1 MSEIDKY
8 YLQPNQATPI
18 DGLTEI
24 APGGVSDT
32 PLQPTAG
39 ETTQTGDSTS
49 FPTNKLTSQNYVPS
63 QSGWALKENGDVEFG
78 SGKFRGDI
86 TGASGTFSGT
96 ITASAGTIGG
106 FSISATAL
114 TASNFSLDSSGQRL
128 TLGSGNDIV
137 IADADDATYRL
148 WAGNATAASAPFSVG
163 KDGALTASN
172 ATITGDITATTG
184 SIGGFDIG
192 SDYIR
197 DAADSFGLASTVTG
211 SNDVRFWAGTTF
223 ANRANAPFRT
233 FEDGSTVTSNL
244 TVTGG
249 SISIGGQAVVNTDGS
264 SEFLNTLIGRQQV
277 TVDNTANL
285 NTVLSD
291 LSSAGG
297 GILYLKAGTYT
308 LSSALTY
315 YSNITI
321 RGISQNATILDFN
334 NTGVGIV
341 AAGSSVYTTGTLT
354 SITGGVNVTGFGT
367 SWLANVTPGQQLF
380 LNNRWHVIAAV
391 NSDTSITLAESYGGP
406 TVTAGTSYRI
416 ASPMVNIALEQLT
429 VKNATGDGFNIDD
442 VREVELSN
450 LLFLDC
456 NVGFTMTNTSEI
468 TTNIVTTA
476 SCTSDGYQL
485 TNVGFGGLTTLSSAG
500 NGGNGATINDMN
512 TIFVSTSSCAANT
525 GDGYNLT
532 DVSNSAFIVEASA
545 NGGQGIELVSGC
557 DNNFI
562 YAGLI
567 ENNTSDGIKLTAT
580 CDNNTI
586 GSSCNVLNNGGYGVN
601 IAASTCDDNLIIGVH
616 FEGNTS
622 GSINDSG
629 TGTVVQAC
637 LPLSVNDAPAD
648 TVSLTADEDL
658 SAGDVVYPTGNNLIK
673 RVRPTSVGTV
683 DTTVTEPAAVSAN
696 YKILPIDATRQLHI
710 RGGDINGNKA
720 MGARIGTINAN
731 EDDFTYGTEY
741 TFGGVNS
748 DCYDVC
754 QIDSTRFLVTYHQ
767 QTATTASKAVLLDV
781 GSSGTT
787 ITNGTPVTIGTRIDT
802 SHIPCVGLDSSRA
815 LIGYYVSS
823 GNAFHVQ
830 VLSLSGTTI
839 TTNTGVDMS
848 STQGSQTRASF
859 LLLETD
865 KVLVVYGGDNS
876 DPLRAKTIDISGT
889 TPTVNGANTLDATN
903 RAYTMGLS
911 EIDSSKA
918 MLVYS
923 YSDGASDR
931 KTQAAVL
938 SISGSTVTKGSNL
951 ELSTISQAD
960 DYINVVSVSPT
971 VFITATDNG
980 SSVLKYHLLQRD
992 GTTVSSIAT
1001 NTGTFSST
1009 NSSTWICRVK
1019 PFLYLGVLGTNYG
1032 LTTLGST
1039 SNIFI
1044 GVATEDIADSASGAV
1059 ALKGYRNET
1068 FSVLTA
1074 GTIYYIDDSGT
1085 ATTESSSVSQR
1096 LGVAINTTTI
1106 PIES

>member
-114 TASNFSLDSSGQRL
+114 TAINFSLDSSGQRL
-128 TLGSGNDIV
+128 TLGSGNDIL
-137 IADADDATYRL
+137 IGDADDATYRL
-148 WAGNATAASAPFSVG
+148 WIGNATAASAPFSVG
-163 KDGALTASN
+163 KDGSLTATGATISGALTATSG
-172 ATITGDITATTG
+172 A
-184 SIGGFDIG
+184 IGGFDIG

-197 DAADSFGLASTVTG
+197 DAADSFGLSSTVTG
-211 SNDVRFWAGTTF
+211 SNDVRFFAGTTF

-285 NTVLSD
+285 NTALSD
-291 LSSAGG
+291 LNSAGG

-308 LSSALTY
+308 LSSALTF

-334 NTGVGIV
+334 NTGAGLV
-341 AAGSSVYTTGTLT
+341 AAGSNVYTTGTLT
-354 SITGGVNVTGFGT
+354 SITSGVNVTGSGT
-367 SWLANVTPGQQLF
+367 SWLANVTAGQQLF

-500 NGGNGATINDMN
+500 NGGNGATINNMN
-512 TIFVSTSSCAANT
+512 TVFVSTSSCTSNT

-616 FEGNTS
+616 FDGNTS
-622 GSINDSG
+622 GEVNDSG

-637 LPLSVNDAPAD
+637 LPIGINDTSDVGVIYFGNGDDGAA
-648 TVSLTADEDL
+648 TFSNQGTA
-658 SAGDVVYPTGNNLIK
+658 PTGTTKTDNTNGATIFRLDRDVYYSSCTIDSTVTVLGNGFRFFCSDTLTNN
-673 RVRPTSVGTV
+673 GTLSNNGGNGTTAGAAGTAGTGNYFRGGNAGGTM
-683 DTTVTEPAAVSAN
+683 DNNGQSITNALGGAGGDSGTYTGGTVTEPAAIYGGFKHHQAAITMRATGIQIGTSA
-696 YKILPIDATRQLHI
+696 QHI
-710 RGGDINGNKA
+710 AVGGGAGGAGGANGGDSG
-720 MGARIGTINAN
+720 GT
-731 EDDFTYGTEY
+731 
-741 TFGGVNS
+741 GGGGGG
-748 DCYDVC
+748 
-754 QIDSTRFLVTYHQ
+754 LM
-767 QTATTASKAVLLDV
+767 AV
-781 GSSGTT
+781 S
-787 ITNGTPVTIGTRIDT
+787 
-802 SHIPCVGLDSSRA
+802 
-815 LIGYYVSS
+815 
-823 GNAFHVQ
+823 
-830 VLSLSGTTI
+830 
-839 TTNTGVDMS
+839 
-848 STQGSQTRASF
+848 
-859 LLLETD
+859 
-865 KVLVVYGGDNS
+865 
-876 DPLRAKTIDISGT
+876 AKTIVNTNGIIRCNGGNGGNGSGGNAEGGGGGGGGVLVLVYKSLST
-889 TPTVNGANTLDATN
+889 GTEEAAGGTGGTGVGSGANGNDGNA
-903 RAYTMGLS
+903 GL
-911 EIDSSKA
+911 
-918 MLVYS
+918 
-923 YSDGASDR
+923 
-931 KTQAAVL
+931 VL
-938 SISGSTVTKGSNL
+938 NL
-951 ELSTISQAD
+951 QI
-960 DYINVVSVSPT
+960 
-971 VFITATDNG
+971 
-980 SSVLKYHLLQRD
+980 
-992 GTTVSSIAT
+992 
-1001 NTGTFSST
+1001 
-1009 NSSTWICRVK
+1009 
-1019 PFLYLGVLGTNYG
+1019 
-1032 LTTLGST
+1032 
-1039 SNIFI
+1039 
-1044 GVATEDIADSASGAV
+1044 
-1059 ALKGYRNET
+1059 
-1068 FSVLTA
+1068 
-1074 GTIYYIDDSGT
+1074 
-1085 ATTESSSVSQR
+1085 
-1096 LGVAINTTTI
+1096 
-1106 PIES
+1106 